1 MMAEVDP
8 FARQS
13 GESFVDYL
21 ARIKQLRGGMLLGQ
35 YTPTVDDVV
44 AEEITDKPLG
54 MLVQNVPQD
63 NGNGDEERLTPAEQE
78 ARRQASLERAVG
90 VLTGQAR
97 PVAELAGALGPVG
110 MMVGAG
116 IDAMEQSKLESALEK
131 QGFSKAAIDQLV
143 ENPQVLESQLKQ
155 GNLGFSSTGYQQ
167 SFVDKGPSVLGLL
180 GGFLG
185 GDDNGPAVGSAP
197 GATSVP
203 LITNMAN
210 MPASAFNYGITAP
223 ATQGLFTTNLATN
236 PTLLPA
242 GVGTVL
248 APGYEEPVVV
258 APAPVVTDYEMDAYT
273 GGGDD
278 GGGYSAGGG
287 YGESP
292 TGGDVGYGTPF

>member
-8 FARQS
+8 FVRQPN
-13 GESFVDYL
+13 ETFVEYL
-21 ARIKQLRGGMLLGQ
+21 QRIKNVRGMLLGQ
-35 YTPTVDDVV
+35 YEPADPVDDAL
-44 AEEITDKPLG
+44 AETIASTPLG
-54 MLVQNVPQD
+54 QEVVRTQD
-63 NGNGDEERLTPAEQE
+63 DGDDNNERLTPAQQE

-90 VLTGQAR
+90 VLTGTAR
-97 PVAELAGALGPVG
+97 PVAELGGILGPAG

-116 IDAMEQSKLESALEK
+116 IDAMEQSKLESALEQ
-131 QGFSKAAIDQLV
+131 QGFSKAAIEQLV
-143 ENPQVLESQLKQ
+143 ENPQVLESQLRQ
-155 GNLGFSSTGYQQ
+155 GNLGFSSTGYQPT
-167 SFVDKGPSVLGLL
+167 FIDKGPSVLGLL
-180 GGFLG
+180 SGFLG
-185 GDDNGPAVGSAP
+185 GGSDGPAVGRAP

-203 LITNMAN
+203 LITSVGN
-210 MPASAFNYGITAP
+210 MPASSFNYGLRAP
-223 ATQGLFTTNLATN
+223 ATQGLFTSNLATN

-248 APGYEEPVVV
+248 APGYEAPMVVT
-258 APAPVVTDYEMDAYT
+258 PTPVVTDYEMDAYT